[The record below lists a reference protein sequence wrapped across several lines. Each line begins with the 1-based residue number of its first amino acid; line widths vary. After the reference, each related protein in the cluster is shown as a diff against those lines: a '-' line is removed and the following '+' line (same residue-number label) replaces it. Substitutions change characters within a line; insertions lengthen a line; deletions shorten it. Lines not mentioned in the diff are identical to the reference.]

1 MDRDL
6 FERRLTVVLAVIAGL
21 LLVLAVR
28 LWQIQILQGEYFL
41 RLAEENR
48 IRVTSVVAPRGLIKD
63 RHGRPLILNRPAF
76 TVYLLPTQLPDSAQV
91 IPEVARKLG
100 MTPAEVDTKVAAAV
114 QERPFDPVLLRRD
127 VPKEAI
133 AALEEN
139 RMDLPGV

>member
-6 FERRLTVVLAVIAGL
+6 FERRLTVVLAVVAGL

-63 RHGRPLILNRPAF
+63 RRGRPVILNRPAF
-76 TVYLLPTQLPDSAQV
+76 TVYLLPTELRSPERV
-91 IPEVARKLG
+91 IPEVARRLG
-100 MTPAEVDTKVAAAV
+100 MTPTDVQDRLAAAA
-114 QERPFDPVLLRRD
+114 QERPFDPVLLPR
-127 VPKEAI
+127 
-133 AALEEN
+133 
-139 RMDLPGV
+139 

>member
-6 FERRLTVVLAVIAGL
+6 FERRLTVVLVVVGAL
-21 LLVLAVR
+21 LLALAVR

-48 IRVTSVVAPRGLIKD
+48 IRITSIVAPRGLIKD
-63 RHGRPLILNRPAF
+63 RHGRPLILNRAAF
-76 TVYLLPTQLPDSAQV
+76 TVYLLPTELRDSAQV

-100 MTPAEVDTKVAAAV
+100 MTPAEVSDKLAAAA

-127 VPKEAI
+127 VPKEIGRAH
-133 AALEEN
+133 
-139 RMDLPGV
+139 V